1 MTFLNKN
8 IVKRLFIIFLLS
20 FINIAWSDDGIDIT
34 DPNIVS
40 ALLEVQE
47 KIDSISS
54 SVMKCMDSGKD
65 HNTCMCD
72 NEALILDFNTA

>member
-1 MTFLNKN
+1 MFLNKN
-8 IVKRLFIIFLLS
+8 IVKRLFIIILLS
-20 FINIAWSDDGIDIT
+20 FTNVAWSDDGIDIT

-54 SVMKCMDSGKD
+54 SVMKCMDSRKD
-65 HNTCMCD
+65 NNTCMCD

>member
-1 MTFLNKN
+1 MFLNKN
-8 IVKRLFIIFLLS
+8 IVKRLFIIILLS
-20 FINIAWSDDGIDIT
+20 FTNVAWSDDGIDIT

-54 SVMKCMDSGKD
+54 SVMKCMDSRKD

-72 NEALILDFNTA
+72 NEALMLDFNTA